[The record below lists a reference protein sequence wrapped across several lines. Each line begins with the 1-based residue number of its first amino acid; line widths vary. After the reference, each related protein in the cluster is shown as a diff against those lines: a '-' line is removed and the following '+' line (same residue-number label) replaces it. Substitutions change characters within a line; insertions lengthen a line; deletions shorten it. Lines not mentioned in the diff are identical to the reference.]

1 MDLPGILSAYAI
13 TFGWAI
19 IGSFSMGLGIIV
31 AVKLFDLATPRLDEW
46 DLIEKGNVAMAI
58 VLAAIILAVG
68 FVIASAVHP

>member
-1 MDLPGILSAYAI
+1 MDLPNIVNAYAI

-19 IGSFSMGLGIIV
+19 VGSFSMGLGIII

-46 DLIEKGNVAMAI
+46 DLIAKGNVAMAI